1 MTERMISVLANP
13 ERPSGATEI
22 KARFSGEWCCQSVI
36 AKLLIFLGM
45 LLVPFPSQAFEDQ
58 WIDVTSQMKEEAGS
72 LRLPGQRIYARRLSK
87 AQSGLSPSSG
97 RLYSA
102 GSISYPD
109 SRIGEIVTT
118 DYRFECGTTEYTK
131 KDGRKEWNQNGYYI
145 TPATSRASPDWFA
158 YRFLCDWERDPWPWQ
173 YLEQSIKGDY
183 LYLNKS
189 SLREIDTNQL
199 GPLRFALFV
208 TVGSRSS
215 DTSIDKPYES
225 YLFAMSCPL
234 MSITSEV
241 PSGSFLPSQLQLVK
255 PYPESLGEYVLDLVC
270 KIDNL

>member
-1 MTERMISVLANP
+1 MTGCIISVLANP
-13 ERPSGATEI
+13 EKPGGAKEI
-22 KARFSGEWCCQSVI
+22 KARFSAEWCYQSLIV
-36 AKLLIFLGM
+36 KLLMFLGM
-45 LLVPFPSQAFEDQ
+45 LFVPFPSQAFEDQ

-72 LRLPGQRIYARRLSK
+72 LRLPGPRIYARRLSK

-109 SRIGEIVTT
+109 SRIGETVTK
-118 DYRFECGTTEYTK
+118 DYRFECRTTEYTK
-131 KDGRKEWNQNGYYI
+131 KDGRKEWNQKGYYI
-145 TPATSRASPDWFA
+145 TPAISRASLDWFA
-158 YRFLCDWERDPWPWQ
+158 YRFLCDWESDPWPWQ
-173 YLEQSIKGDY
+173 FLDQSVKGKS

-189 SLREIDTNQL
+189 SLREVDTSQL

-208 TVGSRSS
+208 AVASHSS
-215 DTSIDKPYES
+215 ESSIDTPYES

-234 MSITSEV
+234 RSITSEV

-270 KIDNL
+270 KTDNL